1 MNTKT
6 LIPIIAYPVLF
17 LYCKKYVFFG
27 NARRKK
33 EMQKELNSNI
43 IYKN

>member
-6 LIPIIAYPVLF
+6 LIPVTAYPVLF

-27 NARRKK
+27 NTRRKK
-33 EMQKELNSNI
+33 EMQKELSTNK